1 MKDFRQLKVWEK
13 AHLLALAVYP
23 ITARFPR
30 EETYGLTA
38 QIRRAACSIPS
49 NIAEGCGGDGDAE
62 LARFCVIAR
71 GSATELEY
79 QLLLARDL
87 KLLQPDDYERGPRR
101 VRFASRVWVGSR
113 RDGNVGA
120 YAELH
125 VRCGNDPRTPFVGGS
140 ENSVVRPNVSARNGR
155 QRGEFGNQVASVKDD
170 LGGPV
175 APPALQTMQKP
186 AVRQFRQTFGR
197 DGRPRNVTS

>member
-1 MKDFRQLKVWEK
+1 MLVTNCQALIHNEVVMKDFRQLKVWEK

-87 KLLQPDDYERGPRR
+87 KLLQPDDYEQLSQQTIEIKDRKSTRLNSSHFVP
-101 VRFASRVWVGSR
+101 SRMPS
-113 RDGNVGA
+113 
-120 YAELH
+120 
-125 VRCGNDPRTPFVGGS
+125 
-140 ENSVVRPNVSARNGR
+140 SA
-155 QRGEFGNQVASVKDD
+155 
-170 LGGPV
+170 
-175 APPALQTMQKP
+175 
-186 AVRQFRQTFGR
+186 
-197 DGRPRNVTS
+197 